1 MPTPYHIVIAPAARR
16 QVEALPLKQQKDVI
30 KLLDALAI
38 NPRPPGA
45 KKIEGMN
52 GLYRE
57 ELEQLRLIYKVE
69 DSILQIISL
78 RKHYE

>member
-1 MPTPYHIVIAPAARR
+1 MPTPYHIVIAPAARL
-16 QVEALPLKQQKDVI
+16 QVNALPLKDQKTII
-30 KLLDALAI
+30 KLLDALSI

-57 ELEQLRLIYKVE
+57 EMEQLRLIYKVE
-69 DSILQIISL
+69 DQEVLVL
-78 RKHYE
+78 LVK